1 MGTEGKLRIKN
12 SKQTI
17 MKTIILLFLFSGFTL
32 AADWP
37 SYQHDNRRSGV
48 TTEQLNAGNL
58 SVFWVFTAKARPQP
72 AWHGKMQRDS
82 WRAISFQADTFDYDK
97 AFNIIAADGMVIF
110 GSSSGNACVAL
121 NDETGAEVWRVP
133 VGGAVRVA
141 PAYDG
146 GKVYFG
152 SDDGQVYCVNG
163 DDGGMLWSYRGG
175 VSDVMIPSD
184 HKFISRYPCRTGVL
198 VQSGSAYCGFGL
210 LTWHANSMVALDAV
224 TGAEQH
230 KTTLAGT
237 NYSFEGM
244 LLSDDERLYVTQGR
258 NSPASF
264 SFSSLGLLGKMPGGG
279 GTYATLS
286 AAGSFF
292 HGPAHSGGHRIDHMQ
307 ESKAATRESTA
318 QHDFVNRIIIDGS
331 NYYALVRDAVQATGG
346 NSWTQGMDQPVTV
359 ILGGTTLYV
368 GSRNKITAINAADGT
383 VMKILTVDGSPY
395 SLAIANGKLFAS
407 TNTGKIY
414 CFK

>member
-1 MGTEGKLRIKN
+1 
-12 SKQTI
+12 
-17 MKTIILLFLFSGFTL
+17 
-32 AADWP
+32 
-37 SYQHDNRRSGV
+37 
-48 TTEQLNAGNL
+48 
-58 SVFWVFTAKARPQP
+58 
-72 AWHGKMQRDS
+72 
-82 WRAISFQADTFDYDK
+82 
-97 AFNIIAADGMVIF
+97 
-110 GSSSGNACVAL
+110 
-121 NDETGAEVWRVP
+121 
-133 VGGAVRVA
+133 
-141 PAYDG
+141 
-146 GKVYFG
+146 
-152 SDDGQVYCVNG
+152 
-163 DDGGMLWSYRGG
+163 
-175 VSDVMIPSD
+175 
-184 HKFISRYPCRTGVL
+184 
-198 VQSGSAYCGFGL
+198 
-210 LTWHANSMVALDAV
+210 MVALDAV